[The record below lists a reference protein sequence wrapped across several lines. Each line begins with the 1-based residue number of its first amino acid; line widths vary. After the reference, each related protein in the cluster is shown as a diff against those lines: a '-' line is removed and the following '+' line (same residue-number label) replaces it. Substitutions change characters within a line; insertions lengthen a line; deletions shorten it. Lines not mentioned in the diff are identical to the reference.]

1 MRERVPA
8 VPPERMLVPNFLAA
22 LASLGVAKVAL
33 MASLKAK
40 LRAWVGKYLSTLA
53 KFPV

>member
-1 MRERVPA
+1 MVPA
-8 VPPERMLVPNFLAA
+8 APPEAMLAANLVPWLAV
-22 LASLGVAKVAL
+22 LGTEKAAL

-53 KFPV
+53 KFPGM